1 MTTNKTQAEQLPQD
15 AVMVSAVEY
24 LINELDRIGKKYKI
38 QIKAEKG
45 WIEERNEII
54 KNALK
59 NENGSK

>member
-1 MTTNKTQAEQLPQD
+1 MKNEINENKALSQTS
-15 AVMVSAVEY
+15 VMVSAVEY
-24 LINELDRIGKKYKI
+24 LINELDRIGKKYNI

-59 NENGSK
+59 KENGSK